1 VTASAAA
8 QTASVSPKAAAAPT
22 CSAAAPAPSGP
33 STAVALRA
41 FRDDHPGVEV
51 VLVAADE
58 QESSRDAL
66 LRGDLD
72 LAFSYNSETDEYVEA
87 IAVVE
92 DNWVILTR
100 RDSAIASLDNPGFAA
115 LDQQDLVAWARRWR
129 GQAELED
136 GWARRGIAPKI
147 VYRTDDNLAL
157 QRLVAAGLGHACI
170 GRVAAS
176 RAVDPA
182 LTWLEPRE
190 AGPAQRTIA
199 VCYAR
204 HRPLTAT
211 ARTLITAIR
220 SQAGLGPALA
230 GQVDEHTP
238 GGVRPLHLG
247 SVRGRASG
255 DLRRGRQAADQG
267 RAPGP
272 FGKNT

>member
-1 VTASAAA
+1 M
-8 QTASVSPKAAAAPT
+8 
-22 CSAAAPAPSGP
+22 PA
-33 STAVALRA
+33 ALRA

-58 QESSRDAL
+58 LESSRDGL
-66 LRGDLD
+66 LRGDFD
-72 LAFSYNSETDEYVEA
+72 LAFSYNSETDEYIEA

-92 DNWVILTR
+92 DSWVILTR
-100 RDSAIASLDNPGFAA
+100 RDSAIASLDRPEFTV

-182 LTWLEPRE
+182 LTWLEPDE
-190 AGPAQRTIA
+190 ATAQRTIA
-199 VCYAR
+199 LCYAR
-204 HRPLTAT
+204 HRPVTAT

-220 SQAGLGPALA
+220 SQ
-230 GQVDEHTP
+230 
-238 GGVRPLHLG
+238 GG
-247 SVRGRASG
+247 
-255 DLRRGRQAADQG
+255 
-267 RAPGP
+267 
-272 FGKNT
+272 